1 VLVDLHTHYPMHLLA
16 DVPEDVALER
26 MVRMRRRPTLAD
38 RLRAAVLAIAARLLN
53 YRRFSGTWR
62 VDLAGLE
69 AGNVGVVLSV
79 LYQPFDEMDLDE
91 PYGALP
97 EAGYYGRL
105 VEQLDSVEAELG
117 RLDPGG
123 TRHTLVRSAADLD
136 AAVAAKRVAFLHCV
150 EGGFHLGSTPEDV
163 TRHVGELA
171 TRGVVYITL
180 AHLFWRRVATN
191 APAIPFLADPLYNT
205 VFPQP
210 REGLTELGV
219 AAVRAMY
226 EHRVIVDVS
235 HMREDALTETLDLL
249 DALDREHGAEPT
261 AFPVIA
267 SHSGFRFGGQAYN
280 LTAESIQR
288 IAARNGVVGLIL
300 AQHQLNDGV
309 QKKDTKKLDETIKV
323 IQRHVEAIRE
333 ATGRPGHDHVAIG
346 SDFDGFIKPTMGG
359 LEAAKDLGL
368 LQAPLTEAYHA
379 EADKILNGNALR
391 VLRTVL
397 K

>member
-1 VLVDLHTHYPMHLLA
+1 
-16 DVPEDVALER
+16 
-26 MVRMRRRPTLAD
+26 
-38 RLRAAVLAIAARLLN
+38 
-53 YRRFSGTWR
+53 
-62 VDLAGLE
+62 
-69 AGNVGVVLSV
+69 
-79 LYQPFDEMDLDE
+79 MDLDE

-97 EAGYYGRL
+97 EPGYFPRL
-105 VEQLDSVEAELG
+105 VEQLDAVEAELG

-123 TRHTLVRSAADLD
+123 MRHAVVKSKADLD
-136 AAVAAKRVAFLHCV
+136 AAVAANRVAFLHCV
-150 EGGFHLGSTPEDV
+150 EGGFHLGSTPDDV

-171 TRGVVYITL
+171 ARGVVYITL
-180 AHLFWRRVATN
+180 AHLFWRRIATN

-226 EHRVIVDVS
+226 EHRILVDLS
-235 HMREDALTETLDLL
+235 HMRDDALAETLDLL
-249 DALDREHGAEPT
+249 DALDREHGADPT

-267 SHSGFRFGGQAYN
+267 SHAGFRFGDQAYN
-280 LTAESIQR
+280 LTPETIRR

-309 QKKDTKKLDETIKV
+309 RKKDTKTLDESMQV
-323 IQRHVEAIRE
+323 IRQHIDSIRD
-333 ATGRPGHDHVAIG
+333 ATGKPGHDHVAIG

-359 LEAAKDLGL
+359 IEAAKDLGL
-368 LQAPLTEAYHA
+368 LQEPLTNQYSA
-379 EADKILNGNALR
+379 EAEKILNGNALR
-391 VLRTVL
+391 VLRAVL